1 MLRGGW
7 PTRSE
12 AEGAKSSR
20 TEILLFDPFSG
31 CTVIDQKS
39 IKVRP
44 DHFLRERPM
53 QTRISDF
60 EISFFERLAKENPD
74 FVDALIPLAES
85 YTKKGLYDKGL
96 QIDKRLARLRKNDPI
111 VHYNLA
117 CSFALVGKK
126 DEAITALRRAIRLGY
141 SDFEHLKR
149 DPDLKILRDDSRFVS
164 LLAKKSI
171 QV

>member
-1 MLRGGW
+1 
-7 PTRSE
+7 
-12 AEGAKSSR
+12 
-20 TEILLFDPFSG
+20 
-31 CTVIDQKS
+31 
-39 IKVRP
+39 
-44 DHFLRERPM
+44 M
-53 QTRISDF
+53 QTGASDF

-74 FVDALIPLAES
+74 FADALIPLAES
-85 YTKKGLYDKGL
+85 YTKKGFYDKGL
-96 QIDKRLARLRKNDPI
+96 QIDRRLARLRKNDPI

-117 CSFALVGKK
+117 CSFALVRKK